1 MLGMTVPNQFPTD
14 APLNRRLAIIG
25 EAPATEEVS
34 WRQCIRGHG
43 YAGRT
48 WREGHLC
55 DQSQCPEC
63 GSVGWSATPTPMVG
77 PSGRLLNWL
86 LAQAGLPRSRVFV
99 GNVAQEPLTTDDLK
113 PEAGHPA
120 VAAGLSALQS
130 DLARFQPHCVLLLGN
145 TALRAFHARGDASVT
160 NWRGSVFPT
169 REGVSMMKAFYKC
182 IATYHPAAVLR
193 QPEWRPLLD
202 FDLRRAVAESDDPAL
217 HLPERRVI
225 WNATANE
232 IVVRL
237 IAIQQAR
244 QPVSHDIEG
253 YAHSGV
259 TDFSFATSP
268 TQALWVPLRQL
279 DGSPWWPPHD
289 EETILAATRG
299 VLEDAAVPKVMH
311 NATYEG
317 FVWKWAHGITL
328 RGIAGDT
335 MLKFHELYCELEKN
349 LSTAASLLTRQPYW
363 GEAGDAKTEEERA
376 IYNCIDSMV
385 TLEIDAAIDAL
396 PATDFTPAQRAHY
409 EHRVRLLEPCLWQM
423 LHGIPFD
430 VAARS
435 ELLRQRAGEIDVLQG
450 ELDMLAGIAPPS
462 FREVVEAV
470 CHKRKWD
477 KCVDWPDVEEHANK
491 RWRGE
496 VAP

>member
-1 MLGMTVPNQFPTD
+1 M
-14 APLNRRLAIIG
+14 
-25 EAPATEEVS
+25 EEVS
-34 WRQCIRGHG
+34 WRQCDRGHG
-43 YAGRT
+43 YAGQA
-48 WREGHLC
+48 WREGRLW
-55 DQSQCPEC
+55 DQRQCPDC
-63 GSVGWSATPTPMVG
+63 GSVTWTAAPTPMVG

-86 LAQAGLPRSRVFV
+86 LGQAGLPRSKVFV
-99 GNVAQEPLTTDDLK
+99 GNVSQEPLTADQLT
-113 PEAGHPA
+113 ACPA
-120 VAAGLSALQS
+120 VREGLARLQE
-130 DLARFQPHCVLLLGN
+130 DLARFRPHCILLLGN
-145 TALRAFHARGDASVT
+145 TALRAFHYRGEASVS
-160 NWRGSVFPT
+160 NWRGSLFPAVFDSP
-169 REGVSMMKAFYKC
+169 SPLAKC
-182 IATYHPAAVLR
+182 VATYHPAAVLR
-193 QPEWRPLLD
+193 QSEWRPLLD
-202 FDLRRAVAESDDPAL
+202 FDLRRAVAEAGDPVL
-217 HLPERRVI
+217 RLPEHRVI
-225 WNATANE
+225 WDATANE

-363 GEAGDAKTEEERA
+363 GEADDPTTEEERA
-376 IYNCIDSMV
+376 IYNCTDSMV

-396 PATDFTPAQRAHY
+396 PATDFTTAQRAHY

-430 VAARS
+430 VEARRA
-435 ELLRQRAGEIDVLQG
+435 LLAQRAGEIDVLQG

-496 VAP
+496 VAT